1 MSAPKVIGAVL
12 LSIILFIS
20 LCVFSVAL
28 TVKTT
33 ALSSSYVTS
42 LVEDIP
48 LADIIEEAVL
58 QGDVEQ
64 SEQLDISIGII
75 RENEE
80 AIKERAAIFID
91 GVYDY
96 LNSRS
101 DDLNLTQLLSDSFM
115 DDDFILSIIEGMDLK
130 PLLEDFVENT
140 IEDNA
145 LPAGTSYMDYIDD
158 IAADIEPWAK
168 EQARV
173 IIPPMLDYMLGNSDS
188 FEVTVSMQPLRDAF
202 KNNLK
207 QSFLSSPPQEYSG
220 LSQDELGQAF
230 DALFEEASED
240 IGESLT
246 LDEEFFASDD
256 GTAMTTDTA
265 EYEQAMSDSRE
276 GIRVFNISFILLIV
290 FILLLIGGII
300 IIYRT
305 IKGAALNLGIVF
317 SVFGI
322 GLMIFYISSIWII
335 RNAVEQQEIAAM
347 PVIRDWLVSVSLS
360 SLFPALILFIVFLV
374 IGIALLALSY
384 IEYRKQKLDTASVYN
399 EKIYYPEDDINKPFE

>member
-1 MSAPKVIGAVL
+1 MSTPKVIGAVL

-33 ALSSSYVTS
+33 ALSSSYVIS
-42 LVEDIP
+42 QVEDFP
-48 LADIIEEAVL
+48 LADVIEEAVE

-80 AIKERAAIFID
+80 AIKERTAIFIN

-96 LNSRS
+96 LHSRS
-101 DDLNLTQLLSDSFM
+101 DDLDLARLMSDSFM
-115 DDDFILSIIEGMDLK
+115 DDDFIISLVESMDLK

-140 IEDNA
+140 IEDND
-145 LPAGTSYMDYIDD
+145 LPAGTSYMEYIDD
-158 IAADIEPWAK
+158 IAADIEPWVK
-168 EQARV
+168 EQSHV
-173 IIPPMLDYMLGNSDS
+173 IIPPMLDYILGTSDS
-188 FEVTVSMQPLRDAF
+188 FEVTVSMEPLKDAF
-202 KNNLK
+202 KDNLK

-220 LSQDELGQAF
+220 LSQSELGQAF
-230 DALFEEASED
+230 DILFEEYSQD
-240 IGESLT
+240 IEESLI
-246 LDEEFFASDD
+246 LDEEFLASDD
-256 GTAMTTDTA
+256 GTAMTFDNA
-265 EYEQAMSDSRE
+265 EFEQAMSDSRD

-305 IKGAALNLGIVF
+305 IKGASLNLGIVF

-322 GLMIFYISSIWII
+322 GLMIFYISSLWII
-335 RNAVEQQEIAAM
+335 RNAVQQQEIASM
-347 PVIRDWLVSVSLS
+347 PVISDWLISAALG
-360 SLFPALILFIVFLV
+360 SLFPALILFITFLV
-374 IGIALLALSY
+374 VGIALLVVSY

-399 EKIYYPEDDINKPFE
+399 ETVYYPKDDIDKPFE